1 MKSTNY
7 YNTFIEVAD
16 DCPVAKAEVPLS
28 KGDKRTAAA
37 IQYEMII
44 SNPYKYTSD
53 DVIFYVF
60 AEKNG
65 LIEEEYTHQREN
77 FFSKG
82 QACLRCSPL
91 VKRYGWGIHNN
102 HEGKVAIYPLGSDKY
117 EELINNGDLQH
128 VKGMRSSRM

>member
-16 DCPVAKAEVPLS
+16 DCPVTKAEIPPLR
-28 KGDKRTAAA
+28 GDKRTVAA
-37 IQYEMII
+37 IHYEMII

-53 DVIFYVF
+53 DVIFNVF

-65 LIEEEYTHQREN
+65 LTGEEQPQQREI

-91 VKRYGWGIHNN
+91 AKRYGWGIHNDN
-102 HEGKVAIYPLGSDKY
+102 EGKIALYPLGSDKY
-117 EELINNGDLQH
+117 DELISDRDLQH
-128 VKGMRSSRM
+128 VKGMRSSKK

>member
-16 DCPVAKAEVPLS
+16 DCPVAKAKVPLP
-28 KGDKRTAAA
+28 KGDKRTAAV

-65 LIEEEYTHQREN
+65 LIGEELAHQSEI

-91 VKRYGWGIHNN
+91 AKRYGWGIHNN
-102 HEGKVAIYPLGSDKY
+102 HEGKVALYPLGSDKY
-117 EELINNGDLQH
+117 DELINNSDLQH
-128 VKGMRSSRM
+128 VKGMRSSKK

>member
-16 DCPVAKAEVPLS
+16 DCPVAKAEVPVL
-28 KGDKRTAAA
+28 KGDKRTVVA

-44 SNPYKYTSD
+44 SNPYRYTSD
-53 DVIFYVF
+53 DVIFNVF

-65 LIEEEYTHQREN
+65 LIEEELAHLREI

-91 VKRYGWGIHNN
+91 VKRYGWGMHNN
-102 HEGKVAIYPLGSDKY
+102 HEGKVALYALGSDKY
-117 EELINNGDLQH
+117 DELMNDNKLQH
-128 VKGMRSSRM
+128 VKGMRSSKK